1 MPHTSEW
8 RAFRRAQDLT
18 LVTALL
24 IYAGAVAH
32 AFLRLPG
39 EPSLVAQR
47 ALWWPGG
54 AFILAFLVPL
64 AVPLVRRPLA
74 QYVWRSFQ
82 AGFGQTFGS
91 VLGGVLL
98 LGGAAAF
105 MYWQSNG
112 AAHGGRYPAG
122 VFSGYAAGIGIL
134 AAQVRLVRVLQRD
147 PEARKHIE
155 AD

>member
-1 MPHTSEW
+1 MSHTSAW

-39 EPSLVAQR
+39 EASLIAQR

-54 AFILAFLVPL
+54 AFIVAFLVPL
-64 AVPLVRRPLA
+64 MVPVVRRPLA

-82 AGFGQTFGS
+82 AGFGQTVGS

-105 MYWQSNG
+105 MYWQING

-134 AAQVRLVRVLQRD
+134 AAQVRLVRILQRD

>member
-1 MPHTSEW
+1 MPHTSAW

-39 EPSLVAQR
+39 APSLIAQR
-47 ALWWPGG
+47 ALWWPSG
-54 AFILAFLVPL
+54 AFVLAFLVPL
-64 AVPLVRRPLA
+64 MVPLVRRLLA
-74 QYVWRSFQ
+74 RYVWRSFQ

-105 MYWQSNG
+105 MYWQING
-112 AAHGGRYPAG
+112 AAQGGRYPAG

-147 PEARKHIE
+147 PEDRKSVV
-155 AD
+155 